1 MAATACTIFGA
12 EKCTHTCLQTV
23 YLMVLQTNLL
33 SILSLLIEIFSR
45 AHAKGGTGLS
55 DFKFGTFI
63 GGFPSDGAA
72 SMAVKG
78 LKSYY

>member
-1 MAATACTIFGA
+1 MPADSVFDGPTNKSTFNIEPFDRNLF
-12 EKCTHTCLQTV
+12 TC
-23 YLMVLQTNLL
+23 
-33 SILSLLIEIFSR
+33 SCE
-45 AHAKGGTGLS
+45 GGTGLS

-63 GGFPSDGAA
+63 GGFPSDGVA